1 MCRGGEQDLARQK
14 CTKSLRLKEEARTY
28 LSGTQVTTECVK
40 AAPMELQG
48 PGERQEPTTKGY
60 EDFYRWEEPGFPKAG
75 VMLTAEWGTAQ
86 LWVGN

>member
-1 MCRGGEQDLARQK
+1 
-14 CTKSLRLKEEARTY
+14 
-28 LSGTQVTTECVK
+28 
-40 AAPMELQG
+40 MELQG